1 MDKKNIKKSLVEN
14 SFWSIITS
22 IVGRGGAL
30 IFTII
35 LARFLMPERYG
46 IFSIALSVSMF
57 FYIFADIGINA
68 TAVRFISSAL
78 AKERKKAGN
87 YYSYLLKLKLT
98 LAITFFLLLIIFAY
112 PLSHYIFKNEKLFFP
127 FLAAA
132 IYILFLSIEVFHSQ
146 LFYAI
151 ENAKLMSLKES
162 LVQILRIILIVDI
175 FVFVASAYQIVSIF
189 IGLTVIHFLTFLIVL
204 GYFKNHLPEIF
215 HKSKKDINRKNIKN
229 FVKFLT
235 ISSISGVFFMNI
247 DAIILALFLGKGLV
261 NFVGFYKAS
270 FSLVIGITTLL
281 AAPNLALLPI
291 FSRINKQ
298 DAVKVYEKILR
309 YIILLSI
316 PASIGLILMGKH
328 VIRLLF
334 GYEYILAANSLYILG
349 FTILPIVSLSI
360 LLHLYSG
367 KKMPEVFAKL
377 IILASLCNLVLN
389 FILISILIKISP
401 TWAIRGAAIATVI
414 SWIFYFILAL
424 RKFEKDFKTKI
435 PKGPFFSSI
444 FSSTLMFI
452 TLLFLKQYFQEIN
465 LANGIALIFSGI
477 IIYLLGLLIIGEIKK
492 EDFTIL
498 KLIAN
503 RN

>member
-1 MDKKNIKKSLVEN
+1 MKNRSFKKSLVEN

-22 IVGRGGAL
+22 IVVRGGAL

-35 LARFLMPERYG
+35 LARFLMPEGYG

-78 AKERKKAGN
+78 AKERKKVGN
-87 YYSYLLKLKLT
+87 YYSYLFKLKLI

-112 PLSHYIFKNEKLFFP
+112 PLSYYVFKNEKLFFP

-146 LFYAI
+146 LFYSI

-162 LVQILRIILIVDI
+162 LVQILKIILIVDI
-175 FVFVASAYQIVSIF
+175 FIFVASAYQIVSIF

-204 GYFKNHLPEIF
+204 RYFKNHLPEIF

-247 DAIILALFLGKGLV
+247 DAIMLALFLGKGLV

-291 FSRINKQ
+291 FSRINNK
-298 DAVKVYEKILR
+298 DAVKIYKKILR

-328 VIRLLF
+328 IIRLLF
-334 GYEYILAANSLYILG
+334 GYEYLASAESLYILG

-367 KKMPEVFAKL
+367 KKMPEV
-377 IILASLCNLVLN
+377 
-389 FILISILIKISP
+389 
-401 TWAIRGAAIATVI
+401 
-414 SWIFYFILAL
+414 
-424 RKFEKDFKTKI
+424 
-435 PKGPFFSSI
+435 
-444 FSSTLMFI
+444 
-452 TLLFLKQYFQEIN
+452 
-465 LANGIALIFSGI
+465 
-477 IIYLLGLLIIGEIKK
+477 IGEIKR
-492 EDFTIL
+492 EDFLIS
-498 KLIAN
+498 KLIIN